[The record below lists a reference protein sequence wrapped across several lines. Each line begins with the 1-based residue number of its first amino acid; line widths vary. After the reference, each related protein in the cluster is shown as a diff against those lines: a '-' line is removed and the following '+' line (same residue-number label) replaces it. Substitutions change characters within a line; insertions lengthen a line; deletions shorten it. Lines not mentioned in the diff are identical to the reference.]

1 MIHLPFFSKYP
12 YTSMEQINLDW
23 LMNEVGQYSRRIEE
37 LEKTAADHEE
47 RITTAEGEID
57 ELQATAADHETRITQ
72 NELDIADLKPR
83 VATNETEIAG
93 LKTRLTGDEALISA
107 LQTEGSQQGVRITT
121 LENKM
126 DTAQG
131 DIINL
136 QTENQ
141 SQENDID
148 ALDSRVTTLEGNEV
162 IANPGGT
169 GANLNTLS
177 VAGTTYVIPQGGG
190 GGGTSVTPNPQGTPT
205 DILNSVDIDGT
216 VYSVEGGITPSV
228 IGEYDPTKTYNQY
241 DVCLH
246 DGVFYICDSTA
257 PVTGTWNSSKWNASD
272 ISFKINR
279 MLDKMDEIQDEID
292 EIGSLVVNIPFSGS
306 LTANGDV
313 QAIPGTNFSGED
325 GQTWLVIAHIE
336 IDTRNYGSTPRF
348 LGFYLRTN
356 EPDAAEHTNYTL
368 DKFSIY
374 GSEPAMITQ
383 AASLNI
389 SYVVRQEWPLRL
401 CLRCNST
408 TNKSISYNGN
418 LYAFRIG

>member
-141 SQENDID
+141 AQENDID

-177 VAGTTYVIPQGGG
+177 VAGTTYVIPSGGG
-190 GGGTSVTPNPQGTPT
+190 GGGGSVVTANPVVT
-205 DILNSVDIDGT
+205 DQDPELSALGIDALNYRI
-216 VYSVEGGITPSV
+216 
-228 IGEYDPTKTYNQY
+228 
-241 DVCLH
+241 
-246 DGVFYICDSTA
+246 
-257 PVTGTWNSSKWNASD
+257 PVTAADKAAINTN
-272 ISFKINR
+272 ISNLQTVVADLKDAV
-279 MLDKMDEIQDEID
+279 LD
-292 EIGSLVVNIPFSGS
+292 
-306 LTANGDV
+306 
-313 QAIPGTNFSGED
+313 
-325 GQTWLVIAHIE
+325 
-336 IDTRNYGSTPRF
+336 IDTRIGTTIARTSSSITVSPSQSSNDVIEFPDLNHSEFDITLTEGVYLVKFSCDFDTTNYGSTPRF
-348 LGFYLRTN
+348 LGCYIRNGSTHANLCRG
-356 EPDAAEHTNYTL
+356 
-368 DKFSIY
+368 KFSVF
-374 GSEPAMITQ
+374 GTERAMITQ
-383 AASLNI
+383 AASLQCLTILTVAEGNTLT
-389 SYVVRQEWPLRL
+389 VRPAI
-401 CLRCNST
+401 RCNSSLSRT
-408 TNKSISYNGN
+408 GFAITDVEFDAIRLGVVS
-418 LYAFRIG
+418 